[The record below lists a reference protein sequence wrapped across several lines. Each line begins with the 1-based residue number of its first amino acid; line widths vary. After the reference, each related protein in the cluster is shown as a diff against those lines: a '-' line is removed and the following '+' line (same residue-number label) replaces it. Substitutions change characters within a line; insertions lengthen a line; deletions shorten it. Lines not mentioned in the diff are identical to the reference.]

1 MFNELLF
8 GDAVSN
14 VIWIGGVV
22 GGVLFLLLILAVS
35 LNKFYRKVS
44 PDQAIV
50 RTGVGG
56 VKTASGG
63 GMFVIPLAHQ
73 AEVMDLSVKRI
84 EIKRHGKEGLI
95 CMDNIRADIEVAFYL
110 RISEN
115 NIENV
120 AKKLGA
126 KRASS
131 KEALVELF
139 DAQFSEAL
147 KTIGKRFD
155 FVDLYTDRD
164 RFKGEITE
172 LLGDPEDLQGYELVS
187 TAIDYLEQ
195 TSLDSM
201 NSKNILDAEGIKKIT
216 DLTAREAV
224 QANDIER
231 EKEKAIVK
239 QDVEAREAIL
249 ALERQQVEAE
259 QRQQREIE
267 EVTARETAQGA
278 VVREEERL
286 RSEARRILT
295 EEELQVAEENKDR
308 QIIVARKNKE
318 RTEAVETERVERD
331 RGLEATDRERVVAL
345 ADIDKDKAIEVEKR
359 NIQEVIRER
368 VIVER
373 GVVEETERIKDTE
386 QFATVDRLK
395 RVTVTKADMEAEE
408 SLVKE
413 VKAADAQK
421 QAAERNAEQV
431 VIEAEADRQRAEKE
445 TQAIKM
451 LAEAKTADQAASGLA
466 EAQVQEAKATS
477 KEKDGFAEASVLQRT
492 AEAEALGMVAKADGI
507 EKEGTA
513 EAEVMKL
520 KYSSEAQGI
529 EEKANAMKLFD
540 DVGKDH
546 EEFKIRLNKDKD
558 IEIAAIDAQRLIAEA
573 QSNIMGEA
581 LKNARIDIVGGES
594 TFFDQV
600 VNAVKGGKV
609 VDRFVDNSGV
619 LTDIKDT
626 FFNGDPEY
634 FQSRIL
640 KLVDQFDLSTD
651 DVKDLSIAALIA
663 KMIGLAKTDSV
674 RNELQGLL
682 GMAKNK
688 GISDAKA
695 GEVMTVDSGSSA
707 EG

>member
-147 KTIGKRFD
+147 RTIGKRFD

-688 GISDAKA
+688 GISDTNA
-695 GEVMTVDSGSSA
+695 GEVMTVDSRGSA
-707 EG
+707 DG

>member
-1 MFNELLF
+1 M
-8 GDAVSN
+8 
-14 VIWIGGVV
+14 
-22 GGVLFLLLILAVS
+22 
-35 LNKFYRKVS
+35 
-44 PDQAIV
+44 
-50 RTGVGG
+50 
-56 VKTASGG
+56 
-63 GMFVIPLAHQ
+63 
-73 AEVMDLSVKRI
+73 
-84 EIKRHGKEGLI
+84 
-95 CMDNIRADIEVAFYL
+95 
-110 RISEN
+110 
-115 NIENV
+115 
-120 AKKLGA
+120 
-126 KRASS
+126 
-131 KEALVELF
+131 
-139 DAQFSEAL
+139 
-147 KTIGKRFD
+147 
-155 FVDLYTDRD
+155 
-164 RFKGEITE
+164 
-172 LLGDPEDLQGYELVS
+172 
-187 TAIDYLEQ
+187 
-195 TSLDSM
+195 
-201 NSKNILDAEGIKKIT
+201 
-216 DLTAREAV
+216 
-224 QANDIER
+224 
-231 EKEKAIVK
+231 
-239 QDVEAREAIL
+239 
-249 ALERQQVEAE
+249 EAE

-688 GISDAKA
+688 GISDTTA
-695 GEVMTVDSGSSA
+695 GEVMTVDSSGSA
-707 EG
+707 DG